1 VEASLRT
8 FNKYSLSQSLVLVIA
23 LGGVFYQSSVLA
35 SNFTQGG
42 NARMMVQ
49 SNKAT
54 GFAETK
60 TLKKIKRFNIDFTKN
75 KTATASSLS
84 TKKDK
89 LSVESSDQKNAG
101 NSDINE
107 NIAEAEAD
115 LKNAGAVGQKRSLIS
130 SNVEPS
136 SSTSS
141 LKVAA
146 PEESKA
152 FSVTLMVAK
161 SREVELPESGQ
172 YSNET
177 TYIFLPSYKI
187 SDNYTTGLKLIG
199 VHDANNT
206 EKSDLKT
213 GSASLIRSSID
224 VSDYFTTSPGIVYGF
239 PVNSKQRDTD
249 SFLGSAQ
256 ANVNF
261 STKKDVLGDLS
272 LSTIFGATKSFYQYT
287 TQLNLDPSADDTY
300 NSDYSFFEI
309 FQAQHPIIGDLSF
322 SFSLTNKQAW
332 DFAGEKKYSY
342 DMTETLNWQVSKV
355 FTLFGGLENEEA
367 VKASESDLNYRFFN
381 SETSTYVLGLSIGI

>member
-1 VEASLRT
+1 M
-8 FNKYSLSQSLVLVIA
+8 A
-23 LGGVFYQSSVLA
+23 LGGIFNQSSVLA
-35 SNFTQGG
+35 ANFTQGG

-49 SNKAT
+49 NNKAI
-54 GFAETK
+54 GFADTK
-60 TLKKIKRFNIDFTKN
+60 TLKKKKRFNIDFTKN
-75 KTATASSLS
+75 KSSTTSSLALN
-84 TKKDK
+84 KDK
-89 LSVESSDQKNAG
+89 VSVESLDQNSAG

-115 LKNAGAVGQKRSLIS
+115 VKNAGTAGQRRLMIG

-136 SSTSS
+136 SKLNSSFTESSTSS

-161 SREVELPESGQ
+161 SRELELPQSGQ

-177 TYIFLPSYKI
+177 TFIFLPSYKI
-187 SDNYTTGLKLIG
+187 SENYTAGLKLIG
-199 VHDANNT
+199 VHDANNS

-213 GSASLIRSSID
+213 GSTSLVRSSLD
-224 VSDYFTTSPGIVYGF
+224 VSDYFTASPGIVYGF

-332 DFAGEKKYSY
+332 DFAGERKYSF

-367 VKASESDLNYRFFN
+367 AKMSESELNYRFYN
-381 SETSTYVLGLSIGI
+381 TETSTYVLGFSIGI